1 MTRTAFLIDG
11 FNLYHSLRDASRD
24 LEGAGTRWLD
34 LLGLCTSFLNEIG
47 GNAQVSEIGYFSAL
61 AHHLEPIEPGL
72 VARHLAYIDCL
83 LATGVRV
90 ELGHFKPKRVLC
102 PVCGLRIVRYEEKET
117 DVAIGTRLLELAVS
131 GECDAIV
138 IVSGD
143 SDLAPAL
150 RAARRCRARL
160 RLLAC
165 FPYHRRSKELAALA
179 DRCFKLRKERY
190 VAHQLADPVDLT
202 DGRRIARPANW

>member
-1 MTRTAFLIDG
+1 MNRTAFLVDG

-24 LEGAGTRWLD
+24 LGGAGTRWLD
-34 LLGLCTSFLNEIG
+34 LSGLCRSFLNEIG
-47 GNAQVSEIGYFSAL
+47 GNAQVSEVGYFSAL
-61 AHHLEPIEPGL
+61 ALHLEPVEPGL

-83 LATGVRV
+83 RASGVRV
-90 ELGHFKPKRVLC
+90 ELGHFKPKRVPCLN
-102 PVCGLRIVRYEEKET
+102 CGAKITRHEEKET
-117 DVAIGTRLLELAVS
+117 DVAIATRLLELVVNDACEAV
-131 GECDAIV
+131 V

-150 RAARRCRARL
+150 RAARRCRADL
-160 RLLAC
+160 RLLVC

-190 VAHQLADPVDLT
+190 PAHQFPDPVELP
-202 DGRRIARPANW
+202 DGRRITRPANW